1 MCLIR
6 DKKSSYD
13 NISKGDKRM
22 KTQEFQDLFDM
33 GREILCVFE
42 RDTQIMSQC
51 SFIILIR
58 QLDTGPFVIIA
69 FLMNHIV
76 VGHYRANNDHQ

>member
-51 SFIILIR
+51 SFIDQIG
-58 QLDTGPFVIIA
+58 QLNTGPIIIIA
-69 FLMNHIV
+69 FFINHIV
-76 VGHYRANNDHQ
+76 DVHYPPNNDHQ